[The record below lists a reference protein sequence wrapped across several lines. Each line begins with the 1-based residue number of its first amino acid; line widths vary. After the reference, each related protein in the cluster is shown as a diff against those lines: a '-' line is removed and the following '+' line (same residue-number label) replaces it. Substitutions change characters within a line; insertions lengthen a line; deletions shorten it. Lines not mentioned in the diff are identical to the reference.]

1 MISQSR
7 VALVLA
13 GEVLPNSKQK
23 LVPILYTAAGGLLTT
38 GSAYKLKA
46 KKNAIPGLA
55 ASIHH
60 LLRSKLAMRQRRQLP
75 PHFYVQECVH
85 ALAMSYK

>member
-46 KKNAIPGLA
+46 KKKCYPRTGCINPPFTQEQ
-55 ASIHH
+55 ASNEAEEAVASS
-60 LLRSKLAMRQRRQLP
+60 LLCARMRARIGNVL
-75 PHFYVQECVH
+75 
-85 ALAMSYK
+85 